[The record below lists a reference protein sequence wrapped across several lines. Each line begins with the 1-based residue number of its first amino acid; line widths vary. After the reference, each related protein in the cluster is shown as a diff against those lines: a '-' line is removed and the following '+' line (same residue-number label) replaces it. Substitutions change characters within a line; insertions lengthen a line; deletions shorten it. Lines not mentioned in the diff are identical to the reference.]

1 MDRTAWIVVILCVIG
16 LLLWQVYVSKQVQP
30 KAAVA
35 TSPNGAPL
43 SPTPAFA
50 VSTPAPLASPLPTAT
65 PPAEAGPAFQE
76 TIETLRNSDVELHLT
91 NRGGGIAEA
100 VLLNHKAEENKPV
113 VLNSPDRLP
122 IGAIVDNPAAPVL
135 PEYKMTRQGDSVQFE
150 YTTAE
155 RVIVRKKFLFQKSPE
170 KKDNFVLELNV
181 DLENGG
187 AQPYVKSDYFVT
199 LGSAV
204 PTHPKDYP
212 SYTRLAWCIDGRA
225 KGVDVG
231 WFGGGSGFLGLG
243 QRAAQ
248 PFYQQSVAGAEW
260 VAVSNQFFTTLFAPL
275 GSKANGTW
283 ARRFDVTK
291 WPEQKAFGIEGALGM
306 PGFQLP
312 PGQTYTA
319 KFQNYAGPKI

>member
-1 MDRTAWIVVILCVIG
+1 MDRTAWIVVILCVVG

-30 KAAVA
+30 KPAVA
-35 TSPNGAPL
+35 TSPNAAPF

-155 RVIVRKKFLFQKSPE
+155 RVIVRKK
-170 KKDNFVLELNV
+170 
-181 DLENGG
+181 
-187 AQPYVKSDYFVT
+187 
-199 LGSAV
+199 
-204 PTHPKDYP
+204 
-212 SYTRLAWCIDGRA
+212 
-225 KGVDVG
+225 
-231 WFGGGSGFLGLG
+231 
-243 QRAAQ
+243 
-248 PFYQQSVAGAEW
+248 
-260 VAVSNQFFTTLFAPL
+260 TT
-275 GSKANGTW
+275 SCSS
-283 ARRFDVTK
+283 
-291 WPEQKAFGIEGALGM
+291 
-306 PGFQLP
+306 
-312 PGQTYTA
+312 
-319 KFQNYAGPKI
+319 